1 MKPPTVFAFRTGRL
15 VGVEIELDASYSA
28 PVHAVDVAGWS
39 RKPDASVYRGWE
51 YVLEPAIPFTQLRD
65 SVRRFCA
72 TASDKKVYA
81 GKKGSTHVHVQAHD
95 ITHWQ
100 MYALSHFYYEARDF
114 ICKLV
119 PPSRVTGNIYCP
131 IKAVGDFNSFYQS
144 WNLGFFYANRAAA
157 CRPTHVGSFVTQG
170 RYNAVNLSPVR
181 VEDPMQRS
189 IEFRQGAA
197 STRFASSYGWSAF
210 CVALVEMVKNLPEGQ
225 LLTVPTTWSSFVGI
239 ISNFD
244 AALGQWVEWRADYLY
259 RDANE
264 DDVSAVS
271 DVMGDGRD
279 YGLFTVA
286 RRADMSLNV
295 AKKVLDLLIQRG
307 SVSKVGRTVV
317 TNGTSAVVDKFVL
330 QALDQTSTV
339 DRYFSIVS
347 QR

>member
-15 VGVEIELDASYSA
+15 CGVEIELDASFSA
-28 PVHAVDVAGWS
+28 PVHAVDVNGWS
-39 RKPDASVYRGWE
+39 RKGDGSIHRGWE
-51 YVLEPAIPFTQLRD
+51 YVLEPAVPYVQLRD
-65 SVRRFCA
+65 TMRRFCA

-95 ITHWQ
+95 ISHWQ
-100 MYALSHFYYEARDF
+100 MYALSHFYYEARSF

-119 PPSRVTGNIYCP
+119 PPSRVKDNIYCP
-131 IKAVGDFNSFYQS
+131 IKPVDDYQSFCRS
-144 WNLGFFYANRAAA
+144 WNLGYFYENRSQA
-157 CRPTHVGSFVTQG
+157 CRPPHVGSFVTQG

-197 STRFASSYGWSAF
+197 STRFASAYGWSSF
-210 CVALVEMVKNLPEGQ
+210 CVALVEMVKNLQEGQ

-239 ISNFD
+239 IASFD
-244 AALGQWVEWRADYLY
+244 ANLAQWAEWRADYLY
-259 RDANE
+259 REPSE
-264 DDVSAVS
+264 DDFTAIS
-271 DVMGDGRD
+271 DAMGDGRD

-286 RRADMSLNV
+286 RRADLSLSV
-295 AKKVLDLLIQRG
+295 ARRALDQLVERGVIAKVA
-307 SVSKVGRTVV
+307 RTVS
-317 TNGTSAVVDKFVL
+317 TNMGPAVVDKYVL